1 MVLIMKGLLI
11 ETWRLFAEMAPYL
24 LFGFFIAGILH
35 VIMPQEKIYRHFSA
49 NNLSSVVK
57 ASLFGIPLPL
67 CSCGV
72 IPVAA
77 HLEKEGASEGAT
89 ISFLVSTPTTGVDSI
104 LATYSLLGP
113 IFAIIRPVSAFFAG
127 ILSGTITNV
136 TGKKKMSFPPGSFSC
151 NVCGVNDIHSHGII
165 DKIKAM
171 FKYGFVDLVEDVGK
185 WLVIGVF
192 AGGVI
197 GYLIPSNII
206 SRYLGRPEIAYP
218 LMLLVGIPMY
228 VCATGSIPIVASLLL
243 KGMSPGAGLVFLFAG
258 PATNTATL
266 AFVGGKLGRKMLFI
280 YLSSIIFSALLFG
293 LVIDYIW
300 GLSGK
305 GIALVTGS
313 MKMLPYWVKAI
324 SGGLLIVLILSR
336 IFKRTGKKTKRMGK
350 MFKVPDMTCR
360 HCVRTLENTLK
371 KLDGVEEVSV
381 SLQRKEV
388 TVKGNVPAREVIS
401 AIKQAGYSGE
411 KINKF
416 LN

>member
-35 VIMPQEKIYRHFSA
+35 VIMPQEKIYRHLSA

-77 HLEKEGASEGAT
+77 HLKKEGASDGAT
-89 ISFLVSTPTTGVDSI
+89 ISFLISTPTTGVDSI

-113 IFAIIRPVSAFFAG
+113 VFAIIRPVSAFFAG
-127 ILSGTITNV
+127 IFSGTITNI
-136 TGKKKMSFPPGSFSC
+136 TSGKKKISSPPGNFPCSLC
-151 NVCGVNDIHSHGII
+151 DIDRSHSHGII
-165 DKIKAM
+165 DKMKAM
-171 FKYGFVDLVEDVGK
+171 FKYGFVDLVEDTGK
-185 WLVIGVF
+185 WLVIGVL

-197 GYLIPSNII
+197 GYLVPSSII

-218 LMLLVGIPMY
+218 LMLLIGIPMY

-293 LVIDYIW
+293 FIIDYIW

-305 GIALVTGS
+305 GMTVVTGS

-324 SGGLLIVLILSR
+324 SGGLLIVLILSS
-336 IFKRTGKKTKRMGK
+336 IFKRTGNKTKRMGK
-350 MFKVPDMTCR
+350 MFKVPDMTCQ
-360 HCVRTLENTLK
+360 HCVRTFENTLK
-371 KLDGVEEVSV
+371 KLDGVEKVNV
-381 SLQRKEV
+381 SLKRKEV
-388 TVKGNVPAREVIS
+388 TVKGNVPDREIIS

-411 KINKF
+411 KVQ
-416 LN
+416 

>member
-1 MVLIMKGLLI
+1 MIEVIKGIII
-11 ETWRLFAEMAPYL
+11 ETWRLLIEMAPYL

-35 VIMPQEKIYRHFSA
+35 VMMPQEKIYRHLSA
-49 NNLSSVVK
+49 TNLSSVAK

-77 HLEKEGASEGAT
+77 HLEKEGASKGAI

-113 IFAIIRPVSAFFAG
+113 IFAVIRPVSAFFAG
-127 ILSGTITNV
+127 ILSGTITNI
-136 TGKKKMSFPPGSFSC
+136 TEKKKISSPPGSFSR
-151 NVCGVNDIHSHGII
+151 NVCSVNDIHSHGII
-165 DKIKAM
+165 DKMKAIL
-171 FKYGFVDLVEDVGK
+171 KYGFVDLVEDVGK
-185 WLVIGVF
+185 WLVIGVL

-197 GYLIPSNII
+197 GYLIPSNVI
-206 SRYLGRPEIAYP
+206 SGYLGRPEIAYP

-280 YLSSIIFSALLFG
+280 YLSSIIFSSLLFG

-300 GLSGK
+300 GFSGK
-305 GIALVTGS
+305 GITLLTGS
-313 MKMLPYWVKAI
+313 MKMLPYWVKAT
-324 SGGLLIVLILSR
+324 SGGLLIVLVLSR
-336 IFKRTGKKTKRMGK
+336 MFKRTGEETKEMGK
-350 MFKVPDMTCR
+350 MFKVPDMTCQ
-360 HCVRTLENTLK
+360 HCVRTLENILK
-371 KLDGVEEVSV
+371 KLDGVEEVNV
-381 SLQRKEV
+381 NLQRKEI
-388 TVKGNVPAREVIS
+388 TVKGNVPDREVIS

-411 KINKF
+411 KEV
-416 LN
+416 